1 MAKNGCARTMGW
13 RAAGMATLAA
23 MWLALGA
30 APAARAA
37 EDGPIRIGCSIT
49 ETGPYSPPAVF
60 ELQGYRLAAEEI
72 NQAGGVLGRKVEIV
86 NYDDQGNPSTAV
98 QLYQKLIYSDRVDLL
113 LSPYETDLMSA
124 VAPLVTRA
132 KKVMPSLGANV
143 DAFQGQFPY
152 LVQAITQTP
161 RYMGPAIDLAAS
173 RGYKTIAL
181 LIQNTQFPQQLARG
195 IEAEATAKGMRVV
208 FKESFPPTTTDF
220 SALVLKAAETH
231 PDVIVG
237 ATYLADSE
245 GIVRAAKAQNIN
257 ARMFAFSIGPVEPE
271 FGRGLGDAANGVFGT
286 TLYFPTLHT
295 AGNAEFVAGF
305 QAKFG
310 RAPDYHAAVA
320 YGSLKVLAEAVR
332 KVGSLD
338 QDKIRDALLAT
349 SVDTVAGHF
358 QLSPTGLQIGYT
370 SYVLQWQ
377 NGRQALVWPA
387 DQASAA
393 PELPHGAW

>member
-1 MAKNGCARTMGW
+1 MRKCHSSRRLGGGK
-13 RAAGMATLAA
+13 AALAA
-23 MWLALGA
+23 ALISLGLTSLAQ
-30 APAARAA
+30 AA
-37 EDGPIRIGCSIT
+37 EMGPIRVGCSIT
-49 ETGPYSPPAVF
+49 QTGPYSPPAVF
-60 ELQGYRLAAEEI
+60 ELQGYQLAAEEI
-72 NQAGGVLGRKVEIV
+72 NKAGGLLGRKIEIV
-86 NYDDQGNPSTAV
+86 TYDDQGNPSTAV

-161 RYMGPAIDLAAS
+161 RYMVPAIDLAAS
-173 RGYKTIAL
+173 RGYKTVAL

-195 IEAEATAKGMRVV
+195 IEAEAVARGMQVV
-208 FKESFPPTTTDF
+208 FKESFPPSTSDF

-231 PDVIVG
+231 PDMIVG

-257 ARMFAFSIGPVEPE
+257 AKMFAFSIGPVEPE
-271 FGRGLGDAANGVFGT
+271 FSRGLGTAADGVFGT

-305 QAKFG
+305 KEKFE
-310 RAPDYHAAVA
+310 RLPDYHAAVA

-338 QDKIRDALLAT
+338 QDKIRDALLSM

-377 NGRQALVWPA
+377 HGHQELVWPA